1 MLSSGNI
8 CQEIDCSGIYGQL
21 KPLNLGCPYLLLT
34 RQTLVEEMRK
44 VAKLKVV
51 TRWSCALM
59 GHPRRNCSS
68 QRLS

>member
-34 RQTLVEEMRK
+34 RQTLVEEM
-44 VAKLKVV
+44 AQ
-51 TRWSCALM
+51 S
-59 GHPRRNCSS
+59 G
-68 QRLS
+68 